1 MIIVGKF
8 QYGVITVFF
17 SVQVN
22 LPCSDGELPYCTY
35 SQETSHLYY
44 NEDLIFFNYLR
55 I

>member
-8 QYGVITVFF
+8 PYGVITVFF

-22 LPCSDGELPYCTY
+22 LPCSDGELPYVPIRKKLVTY
-35 SQETSHLYY
+35 IIMKI
-44 NEDLIFFNYLR
+44 DFFNYLR